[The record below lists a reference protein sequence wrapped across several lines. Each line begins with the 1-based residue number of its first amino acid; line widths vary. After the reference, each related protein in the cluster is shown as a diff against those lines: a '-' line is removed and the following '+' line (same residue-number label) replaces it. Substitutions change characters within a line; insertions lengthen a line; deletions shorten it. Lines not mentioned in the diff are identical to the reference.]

1 MNLTAEVAAAASSN
15 YYSVIICLL
24 WQILVKRKE
33 I

>member
-1 MNLTAEVAAAASSN
+1 MNLIAEVAAAATSN
-15 YYSVIICLL
+15 YSVIICL

>member
-15 YYSVIICLL
+15 YYSVIICL